1 MIKNCLGYL
10 WNKLCCIF
18 VYFKKVEIM
27 RTLKFKISPDTI
39 RKANRALIIEGVNF
53 HVKNSYAGIITTR
66 IILNG
71 VEVVREI
78 SSDKIKE
85 AYGKSLREYAEKV

>member
-1 MIKNCLGYL
+1 MKNMAEVF
-10 WNKLCCIF
+10 WNKICCIF
-18 VYFKKVEIM
+18 EYFKKVEIM

-39 RKANRALIIEGVNF
+39 RKANRTLIVKGVDF
-53 HVKNSYAGIITTR
+53 HVKNSYVGVITTR

-78 SSDKIKE
+78 SGDKIKE